1 MFQNPNPPR
10 CFETSFSGQTR
21 FINST
26 DTLRFFPVFQDAQDS
41 VEVLWIFINI
51 YPFKLDFVS
60 SMTFFF
66 CTLFFAKPAID
77 SSGFSR
83 LFWST
88 CDSLGCL
95 WMFSRLSN
103 FFFSFSFFILK
114 FFFFEPFSTILW
126 EFRSSSMIFPR
137 NIFVFGL
144 LFFFLFSYFF
154 MESWRFVEMFEYSFG
169 TPLRLLRFYW
179 DYFHSSFS

>member
-114 FFFFEPFSTILW
+114 FFFRTFFYNSLRVSEFFDDFSKKYFC
-126 EFRSSSMIFPR
+126 FRSS
-137 NIFVFGL
+137 
-144 LFFFLFSYFF
+144 FFFLFSYFF